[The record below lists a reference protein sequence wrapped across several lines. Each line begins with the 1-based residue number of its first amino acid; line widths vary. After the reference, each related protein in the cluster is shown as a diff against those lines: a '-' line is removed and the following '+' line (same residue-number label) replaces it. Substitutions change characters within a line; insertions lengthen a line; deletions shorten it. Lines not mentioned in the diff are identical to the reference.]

1 MPSSAPNRTAFVTG
15 ASGGLGRAM
24 ALRLARDGYDLAVSD
39 LDIWMLNTLLDEI
52 AHFGRRALPLSL
64 DLRKP
69 DSIAAA
75 STRISDEFGRLDV
88 LINNAGRPL
97 HMPAIEVSLADWDDV
112 IAINLRGAF
121 FLSQAFAR
129 EWIAAAK
136 PGSII
141 NIASTHGLTGLAGR
155 SVYGISKG
163 GLIQMTRMLAV
174 EWAPAGIRVNAVAP
188 ATVLTTSRAEMLK
201 DSNKRQQMLARIP
214 LGTFPSADE
223 IAGAVAYLASE
234 DAVSITG
241 HVLTLD
247 GGLTAQ

>member
-1 MPSSAPNRTAFVTG
+1 MPSSTSHRTAFVTG

-24 ALRLARDGYDLAVSD
+24 ALRLARDGYDLVVSD
-39 LDIWMLNTLLDEI
+39 LDVRMLDPLRDEI
-52 AHFGRRALPLSL
+52 APSGRRVLPLAL
-64 DLRKP
+64 DLREP

-75 STRISDEFGRLDV
+75 STRIIEEFGRLDV
-88 LINNAGRPL
+88 LVNNAGRPL
-97 HMPAIEVSLADWDDV
+97 QMPAIDVSWTDWDDV

-129 EWIAAAK
+129 EWITAGQ
-136 PGSII
+136 PGTIV

-174 EWAPAGIRVNAVAP
+174 EWAPTGIRVNAVAP
-188 ATVLTTSRAEMLK
+188 ATVLTPSREEMLK
-201 DSNKRQQMLARIP
+201 DLDKRQQMLARIP